1 MGNLFGKEK
10 PLKEVL
16 RENKRMI
23 SRAVRELDRERAS
36 LEREEK
42 RLTIEI
48 KKAAKQQQMT
58 AVTIM
63 AKDLV
68 RTRAH
73 VTKFIEMRSHLQSCA
88 LKLQTVKSHQAM
100 ADAMK
105 NTTTAMMKMNKA
117 VDAPAINKMMKEFEK
132 ENMKSELMQEIMG
145 DMMDDVMEQ
154 DGDAEEEDKI
164 VSQVLDEI
172 GVTFSEAIPDAPIQG
187 TGTQVAEEP
196 VKNTK
201 VAVASANDST
211 LNDLEARLN
220 NLNNESPK
228 A

>member
-1 MGNLFGKEK
+1 MGNIFGKDK

-23 SRAVRELDRERAS
+23 NRAIRELDRERSA

-42 RLTIEI
+42 KLIIDI
-48 KKAAKQQQMT
+48 KKMAKEQQMG
-58 AVTIM
+58 AVKIM

-73 VTKFIEMRSHLQSCA
+73 VTKFIEMRSHLQSCG

-105 NTTTAMMKMNKA
+105 STTSAMVKMNKA
-117 VDAPAINKMMKEFEK
+117 VDPAAMNKMMIEFEK
-132 ENMKSELMQEIMG
+132 ENMKSEMMQEMMG
-145 DMMDDVMEQ
+145 EMMDDAMEQ
-154 DGDAEEEDKI
+154 DGDEEEEDKI

-172 GVTFSEAIPDAPIQG
+172 GVTFGEEIPDAPTLG
-187 TGTQVAEEP
+187 TGTKAVEEKE
-196 VKNTK
+196 VGKI
-201 VAVASANDST
+201 AVSTEDSALSS
-211 LNDLEARLN
+211 LEARLN
-220 NLNNESPK
+220 NLNK
-228 A
+228 